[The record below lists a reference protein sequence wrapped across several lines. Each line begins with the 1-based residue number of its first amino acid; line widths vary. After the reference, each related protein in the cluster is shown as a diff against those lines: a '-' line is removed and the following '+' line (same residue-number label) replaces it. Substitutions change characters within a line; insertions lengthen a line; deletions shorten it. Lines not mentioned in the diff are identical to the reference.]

1 MNPEALATELE
12 SHDFDYFMSDMLD
25 EIDDDKDKRQGSI
38 IYDAMAPAATKLAE
52 ESLSLANIVRLT
64 WTQTTNSEFLDWR
77 AAERGASRQLATSTE
92 VIAKFLDSDGSPI
105 SNVLVG
111 DQFASVG
118 EEPIFYHVKEVNAD
132 LTALLVADE
141 TGTRPNG
148 YQGQI
153 LPVTPNDVLSW
164 AEITSVAVPAK
175 DDETDD
181 HLRDR
186 ILSPDAYNAYGG
198 NIADYL
204 DMLSKIESVGAGQVY
219 PTWRGGSTV
228 KLVIVNN
235 DLRAASDELLSQV
248 KETIDP
254 ADAEGQGYGLAPI
267 GHAVTVVA
275 PTEVKVAIETTV
287 STATNTTLEAV
298 KPQILAGIESYFDLR
313 RKAWDDVN
321 QKTGRG
327 YSLTVYRSQI
337 LAEVMRVDGVI
348 NATLPVLNGGEN
360 DVVMVFNDKT
370 SQLPVVGEVTLNE

>member
-1 MNPEALATELE
+1 MATVNYADAYQQAVQQAFYDGHLFSANLWNSPSNSVVKFDGAKHIKVPVLSIDEGRRDRARRTITQPNANYSNAWQSYELKNERYWSTLVDPSDVDE
-12 SHDFDYFMSDMLD
+12 SNMVISIANITKQFNLD
-25 EIDDDKDKRQGSI
+25 EKMPK
-38 IYDAMAPAATKLAE
+38 A
-52 ESLSLANIVRLT
+52 
-64 WTQTTNSEFLDWR
+64 
-77 AAERGASRQLATSTE
+77 
-92 VIAKFLDSDGSPI
+92 
-105 SNVLVG
+105 VG

-118 EEPIFYHVKEVNAD
+118 EEPIFYHVKEVNTD

-153 LPVTPNDVLSW
+153 LPVTPNDALSW

-204 DMLSKIESVGAGQVY
+204 DMLSKIESVGAGQIY

-228 KLVIVNN
+228 KLVIVDN
-235 DLRAASDELLSQV
+235 DLRAASPELLSQV
-248 KETIDP
+248 KEAIDP
-254 ADAEGQGYGLAPI
+254 VDAEEQGYGLVTI

-275 PTEVKVAIETTV
+275 PTEVKIAIETTV
-287 STATNTTLEAV
+287 STATITTLAAV

-327 YSLTVYRSQI
+327 YSLTVYRRRF
-337 LAEVMRVDGVI
+337 EK
-348 NATLPVLNGGEN
+348 P
-360 DVVMVFNDKT
+360 
-370 SQLPVVGEVTLNE
+370 

>member
-12 SHDFDYFMSDMLD
+12 AHDFDYFMNDMLD

-77 AAERGASRQLATSTE
+77 AAERGASRQLATAAE
-92 VIAKFLDSDGSPI
+92 VIAKFLDADGNPI
-105 SNVLVG
+105 SNVAVS

-118 EEPIFYHVKEVNAD
+118 EEPIFYHVKEVNTD

-141 TGTRPNG
+141 IGTRPNG

-153 LPVTPNDVLSW
+153 LPVTPNDALSW

-235 DLRAASDELLSQV
+235 DLRAASPELLSQV

-267 GHAVTVVA
+267 GHAVTIVA
-275 PTEVKVAIETTV
+275 PTEVRVNIETTV

-348 NATLPVLNGGEN
+348 NATLPVLSG
-360 DVVMVFNDKT
+360 T
-370 SQLPVVGEVTLNE
+370 